1 MGVQI
6 PSTFPKSLDFKP
18 FQPKVRVLPW
28 QMKSTR
34 ILIKTPFKLR
44 CPAAICSDLRD
55 VNSSL
60 CIGHFCTK
68 NAKLSKILQDVYS
81 NRSRN
86 GVELLTNYYFISK
99 QLLYDCF
106 YALTVCICFFQ
117 NHYIYKCPCNL
128 IQNTMDSFYFSWISM
143 RDSISKISKYIT
155 SIIS

>member
-1 MGVQI
+1 MQSNIISKPALNRHSTRHFYVSEKKSPKELLSPQIIFFFIEGSPVDDPTVLQNRSTMGVQI

-34 ILIKTPFKLR
+34 ILIKTPFKMR

-86 GVELLTNYYFISK
+86 GVK
-99 QLLYDCF
+99 G
-106 YALTVCICFFQ
+106 
-117 NHYIYKCPCNL
+117 
-128 IQNTMDSFYFSWISM
+128 
-143 RDSISKISKYIT
+143 
-155 SIIS
+155 